1 MFMKRW
7 LLASLLLGGSLSLQ
21 ALEPITNYRVLFSPQ
36 DRLAEELISLID
48 KERKT
53 IRIAVYCL
61 THRQMIKALIHAKQR
76 GVDVQVIVDPDSLR
90 GKAALKQMQNPP
102 FPIFV
107 WNPPVEYRELKSGK
121 RVQKKRSLLHD
132 KFCVFGTDRVWTGS
146 FNFTL
151 EGSNN
156 HQENAIVIESK
167 ELAAQYLSDFDRLKR
182 ASTVSLTSFL
192 STL

>member
-1 MFMKRW
+1 MKKW
-7 LLASLLLGGSLSLQ
+7 FLVLALIIGSLNLS

-48 KERKT
+48 KERKS

-61 THRQMIKALIHAKQR
+61 THRQVIKALGYAKQR
-76 GVDVQVIVDPDSLR
+76 GVDVQVIVDPDSVKSKMALR
-90 GKAALKQMQNPP
+90 QMSNPP

-107 WNPPVEYRELKSGK
+107 WDPPLQYRELKNGK
-121 RVQKKRSLLHD
+121 RVQKRRSLLHD
-132 KFCVFGTDRVWTGS
+132 KFCVFGEDRVWTGS

-151 EGSNN
+151 DGSNN

-167 ELAAQYLSDFDRLKR
+167 EVAKKYLANFDRLKN
-182 ASTVSLTSFL
+182 ASTLPLTAFIANL
-192 STL
+192 